1 MLFFVSIYLCKL
13 PSLSARQYNL
23 FSSFY
28 HILTDLMNHSFCLT
42 SLHLLWPNISYSP
55 TQWFWCCWCTLTFPL
70 KPPHFSPPQ
79 TNWIHI
85 SSCLVIGFVF
95 IQSNNYSTVCFL
107 WFMIFADCSTI
118 DEEQQW
124 SLETNPDG
132 FVSTET
138 KQVQIGHI
146 ASKSICSSV
155 KQRKTKLYNPPNCF
169 NNTPAVISKGFSE
182 SIWCYLICQIFAFH
196 FIMLISCTH
205 HLS

>member
-95 IQSNNYSTVCFL
+95 IQSNNYSTVCF
-107 WFMIFADCSTI
+107 FMIYDICWLLNYWWRTAVVTGNKPRRFCIYRNKAGPNWTHCIKKHMQFSKT
-118 DEEQQW
+118 EE
-124 SLETNPDG
+124 N
-132 FVSTET
+132 
-138 KQVQIGHI
+138 
-146 ASKSICSSV
+146 
-155 KQRKTKLYNPPNCF
+155 
-169 NNTPAVISKGFSE
+169 
-182 SIWCYLICQIFAFH
+182 
-196 FIMLISCTH
+196 
-205 HLS
+205 